1 MNNGILRES
10 KMSSFGAKVVAT
22 GALAL
27 LGLFVLK
34 FVLGFF
40 GAIFAIMMF
49 VLLKVVPI
57 VLIAM
62 VVIWLFRKLTRKDR
76 TVTTTT

>member
-1 MNNGILRES
+1 
-10 KMSSFGAKVVAT
+10 MSSFGARLLAG

-34 FVLGFF
+34 FFLGIF
-40 GAIFAIMMF
+40 GALFALMMF
-49 VLLKVVPI
+49 VLLKVIPI

-62 VVIWLFRKLTRKDR
+62 VVIWLFRKLFRKDR
-76 TVTTTT
+76 TVTTTA